1 MRLTPQE
8 TERIVATVRR
18 HFGVDA
24 GVAVYGSRLD
34 DAARGGDVDLLVEC
48 AEPPRLMQRAAA
60 KLELEGV
67 LLMPVDI
74 LAVQRGDAGSPF
86 VRMARAR
93 SQALELAA

>member
-1 MRLTPQE
+1 MRLAPQE
-8 TERIVATVRR
+8 TEQIVATVRR
-18 HFGVDA
+18 HFGADA

-48 AEPPRLMQRAAA
+48 AEPPTLMQRAAA

-67 LLMPVDI
+67 LLIPVDI
-74 LAVQRGDAGSPF
+74 LAVKRGDAGSPF

-93 SQALELAA
+93 AVSLEVAA